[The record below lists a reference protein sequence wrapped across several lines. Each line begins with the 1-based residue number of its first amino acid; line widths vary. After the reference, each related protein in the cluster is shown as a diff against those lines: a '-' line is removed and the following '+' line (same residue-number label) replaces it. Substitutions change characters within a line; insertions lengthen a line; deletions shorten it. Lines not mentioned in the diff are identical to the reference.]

1 MGDIL
6 LQSIYL
12 GAILQDSKLLEK
24 VDINDFSDDGMA
36 DAITMLKQGKVH
48 SLAKFLN
55 TRNVTWHSGNG
66 RAIDAVIAKVKK
78 QSDKDRAHQVC
89 QRARYLISSTP
100 EQLVD
105 ELKQLIHL
113 VQPEVAESDET

>member
-1 MGDIL
+1 MGDLL

-24 VDINDFSDDGMA
+24 VDINDFSDEEFA
-36 DAITMLKQGKVH
+36 DAIAMLKQGKVH
-48 SLAKFLN
+48 GLSRFLHK
-55 TRNVTWHSGNG
+55 RNVTWSSGNG

-105 ELKQLIHL
+105 ELQQLISL
-113 VQPEVAESDET
+113 VRPEVVESDET

>member
-1 MGDIL
+1 MGDLL
-6 LQSIYL
+6 LQAIYL
-12 GAILQDSKLLEK
+12 GAILQDNELLKK

-48 SLAKFLN
+48 SLAKLLN

-66 RAIDAVIAKVKK
+66 RAIDSVIAKVKD
-78 QSDKDRAHQVC
+78 QADKDRSHQVR

-100 EQLVD
+100 DQLVD
-105 ELKQLIHL
+105 ELQQLISL
-113 VQPEVAESDET
+113 VRPEVSDEA